1 MEAQSNQNY
10 GDAEYREHEGS
21 WRLLEFLTIKPK
33 LGTVHG
39 IGVDSLVV
47 QRKLSVQCK
56 QKHEEREHNDE
67 KLDWFRSQMHQERW
81 AACFH
86 YSEEISAMSNR

>member
-1 MEAQSNQNY
+1 MEAQSNQHY
-10 GDAEYREHEGS
+10 GDAERCEHEGRR
-21 WRLLEFLTIKPK
+21 RLLEFLPIKPK
-33 LGTVHG
+33 LGTVHR
-39 IGVDSLVV
+39 IGMDSLVV

-81 AACFH
+81 AACFY
-86 YSEEISAMSNR
+86 YSEEISATSNR